1 MKRAS
6 QIKRAG
12 KRGLPSRGSGMRK
25 GPEREVGWREA
36 WQRWLPRR
44 NMEGD
49 EAGLSSASQVVAELL
64 GHGVCSYPQ
73 SSGNH

>member
-6 QIKRAG
+6 HIKRAG
-12 KRGLPSRGSGMRK
+12 KRGLLSRGSGMRK
-25 GPEREVGWREA
+25 GPEREVGWCEA

-49 EAGLSSASQVVAELL
+49 EDGLS
-64 GHGVCSYPQ
+64 
-73 SSGNH
+73 